1 MSNSALPSHQKRT
14 ILTQEC
20 LRRLRNTQIELGRGV
35 QIKHLNNFMVVM
47 KNSGYSA
54 NYRKQILDSSEK
66 AFEKMVKDD
75 QLGVK
80 PLYRDKKWNKELRKT
95 QKHEKK
101 LNWYKN
107 GGKGTVNKIEMEYT
121 TVLFVPITKGGI
133 LAKEVKKRLEEL
145 NRNSKERF
153 KVVESGG
160 IELKSLLIKKDPF
173 PKSKCDQKKCFICNS
188 EKSDHV
194 KFECTSNSVGYR
206 LLCDTCMERGL
217 VRVYEGESSRSARVR
232 GSEHL
237 RDFTKNNPS
246 SVMFKHK
253 QNEHSDEEMKI
264 SMKIVQKFRDPLT
277 REANEAV
284 RINNRNKKKYELLN
298 SKNEFHHP
306 PIARIVVEKRDKRK
320 F

>member
-1 MSNSALPSHQKRT
+1 
-14 ILTQEC
+14 
-20 LRRLRNTQIELGRGV
+20 
-35 QIKHLNNFMVVM
+35 
-47 KNSGYSA
+47 
-54 NYRKQILDSSEK
+54 
-66 AFEKMVKDD
+66 
-75 QLGVK
+75 
-80 PLYRDKKWNKELRKT
+80 
-95 QKHEKK
+95 
-101 LNWYKN
+101 
-107 GGKGTVNKIEMEYT
+107 MEYT

-237 RDFTKNNPS
+237 RDLPKITQVVLCLTTNKMNTA
-246 SVMFKHK
+246 
-253 QNEHSDEEMKI
+253 MK
-264 SMKIVQKFRDPLT
+264 K
-277 REANEAV
+277 
-284 RINNRNKKKYELLN
+284 
-298 SKNEFHHP
+298 
-306 PIARIVVEKRDKRK
+306 
-320 F
+320 